1 MNLKPLTLTGQSV
14 RLEPMRIDHSSVL
27 AHIGLHPE
35 LWRLQPAPVAT
46 EDDMRCYVQTA
57 LDDQQRG
64 NSLPFVIVDLATNTV
79 IGSTRYMDIA
89 VQHFR
94 LEIGASWL
102 TPSHQRSRANT
113 EAKLLLLVHAF
124 ESMGIKRVVFKT
136 ELLNDQSR
144 KALLRIGAD
153 WCG

>member
-35 LWRLQPAPVAT
+35 LRRLQPAPVAT

-89 VQHFR
+89 V
-94 LEIGASWL
+94 
-102 TPSHQRSRANT
+102 
-113 EAKLLLLVHAF
+113 
-124 ESMGIKRVVFKT
+124 
-136 ELLNDQSR
+136 
-144 KALLRIGAD
+144 
-153 WCG
+153 